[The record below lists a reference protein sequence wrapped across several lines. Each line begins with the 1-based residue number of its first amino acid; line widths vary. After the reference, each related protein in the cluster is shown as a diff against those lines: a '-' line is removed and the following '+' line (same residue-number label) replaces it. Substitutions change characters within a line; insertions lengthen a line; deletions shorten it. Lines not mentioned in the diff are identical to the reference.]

1 MNERKKRE
9 EEEKEKRVRE
19 IAKKTGIQEKEVVD
33 HIDILVNLIKVR
45 SGLGGNVTED
55 YVLAYFG
62 EAERDF
68 IRENFENAEYAK
80 NIITRFG
87 EKGYEYKWN
96 EEKKDWE
103 KNEDG
108 SYKKMKLEK
117 TEIDKIKNMGAEM
130 FKFFMIQPH
139 LIAIL
144 HRNKEKNFIVK
155 LLGKGEEEKE
165 TTIGQMDERSFM
177 ERMKDTFKG
186 KKEDYED

>member
-1 MNERKKRE
+1 MTMDKNEYKEKIE
-9 EEEKEKRVRE
+9 NIAKETGIEKEKV
-19 IAKKTGIQEKEVVD
+19 QD

-87 EKGYEYKWN
+87 EKGYGYQWN
-96 EEKKDWE
+96 EEKNDWE

-108 SYKKMKLEK
+108 SYKRVKLEE
-117 TEIDKIKNMGAEM
+117 TEIDKIKKMGEEM